1 MDHGL
6 ARFGSQYIAAI
17 YWLASLRKGLPVPL
31 RPKTLELAIL
41 GRLMQGPCHGYVL
54 RKHLVAVVGA
64 LHSVSYGS
72 LYPALRRLTERGLIC
87 DCGAGLA
94 RFVGGRSRRVY
105 HITELGQERLMQEL
119 AEADSASWADDDF
132 GVRFSLLGS
141 TAATTR
147 IDILR
152 GRREHSETRLTNLL
166 ASVQADFD
174 RYTTELVRH
183 AGEMIARELEW
194 LDQLIAAEEAAD
206 HGAAIIKENK

>member
-1 MDHGL
+1 
-6 ARFGSQYIAAI
+6 
-17 YWLASLRKGLPVPL
+17 
-31 RPKTLELAIL
+31 
-41 GRLMQGPCHGYVL
+41 
-54 RKHLVAVVGA
+54 
-64 LHSVSYGS
+64 
-72 LYPALRRLTERGLIC
+72 
-87 DCGAGLA
+87 
-94 RFVGGRSRRVY
+94 
-105 HITELGQERLMQEL
+105 MQEL